1 MEKVVLLVEHSGEH
15 LRCLLNPEQL
25 EIKRQVGVS
34 PRRSL
39 TGAMA
44 GSELTDDPLLYQG
57 GGRTEL
63 TLDLL
68 FDIGLTG
75 QTGERMT
82 DVRELTRPIWELSE
96 NQSASGRYGRPPTLR
111 VLWGTVL
118 NLRGLVGSV
127 AERLEHFDADGRAAR
142 AWLRLKIHRLDSESP
157 AESSTS
163 TEPPIAMDKAQ
174 RRLAQTPT
182 QMQEVVAGSSGERV
196 DQVAADH
203 AGHPAFWSL
212 IAELNGLDDPLAEG
226 NHMVEVPVRPVTSS
240 PGGSE

>member
-25 EIKRQVGVS
+25 EIKRQTGVS

-39 TGAMA
+39 TGAMTGA
-44 GSELTDDPLLYQG
+44 ELRDEPLLYQG

-75 QTGERMT
+75 QTGERIA

-96 NQSASGRYGRPPTLR
+96 NQTATGHYGRPPTLR
-111 VLWGTVL
+111 ILWGTVL
-118 NLRGLVGSV
+118 NLRGLVGAV
-127 AERLEHFDADGRAAR
+127 AERLEHFDTEGRAAR
-142 AWLRLKIHRLDSESP
+142 AWLRLRIHRLDSDSA

-163 TEPPIAMDKAQ
+163 TEPPVAMDKAQ
-174 RRLAQTPT
+174 RRMAQTPT
-182 QMQEVVAGSSGERV
+182 QMQEVVGGSSGERV
-196 DQVAADH
+196 DQVAANH

-212 IAELNGLDDPLAEG
+212 IAELNGLDDPLADG
-226 NHMVEVPVRPVTSS
+226 NHMVEVPVRPVTS
-240 PGGSE
+240 PAGGRE